1 MAGRAELFERKNR
14 ARISALVVLATLN
27 YMIAAAV
34 AAVAVVLGIIATVIF
49 NLDFIPDDLDTL
61 KYLGIGVG
69 AIVVVSFLVG
79 LVLGLVKIPFARR
92 SLERRVMR
100 ETGAKIAEGD
110 DHREVRN
117 LLEGLAIAGGVPVPL
132 FAVIDDAA
140 PNSFGVGT
148 RPKKTIVGVTTGLG
162 EKLSRDELEAILAYE
177 VSRIRSWD
185 VALASWTVALT
196 SGAISAVDSEED
208 DNIFKGFLGW
218 LPRKLGEWLQVWA
231 LRDQGVERD
240 RAAVRFTRNPK
251 SLIRALEKLDEDRS
265 NVSKVSRATAPLWVE
280 FPAAALRGSSKA
292 TRRLTNELLL
302 DERIDS
308 LRGLAGMPP
317 REPTPE
323 PETPAAPIGG
333 PSMVVGSVMTPFKQT
348 QYLAG
353 LETAREQGYISQAD
367 YDRVMQTLGVTG
379 S

>member
-1 MAGRAELFERKNR
+1 MADRVELFERRNR
-14 ARISALVVLATLN
+14 ARITTLVVLATIN
-27 YMIAAAV
+27 YMIAVAF
-34 AAVAVVLGIIATVIF
+34 AAVAVALGAVLSIVFGLEIF
-49 NLDFIPDDLDTL
+49 PDDLDTL
-61 KYLGIGVG
+61 KYSAIGLG
-69 AIVVVSFLVG
+69 AIVAVSFVVG
-79 LVLGLVKIPFARR
+79 LVLGIVKIPFARR
-92 SLERRVMR
+92 TLERRVMR
-100 ETGAKIAEGD
+100 ETGAKIADGD
-110 DHREVRN
+110 EHRETRN
-117 LLEGLAIAGGVPVPL
+117 LLDGLAIAGGVPAPR
-132 FAVIDDAA
+132 FAVIDDPA

-148 RPKKTIVGVTTGLG
+148 RPKKTIVGVTTGLSDS
-162 EKLSRDELEAILAYE
+162 LSRDELEAVLAYE
-177 VSRIRSWD
+177 VSRIKSWD

-196 SGAISAVDSEED
+196 SGAITAADSS
-208 DNIFKGFLGW
+208 DNLLRGLFGW

-265 NVSKVSRATAPLWVE
+265 TVSKVSRATAPLWVE

-292 TRRLTNELLL
+292 TRRLANELLL

-323 PETPAAPIGG
+323 PAPTVAAGAQFSALAG
-333 PSMVVGSVMTPFKQT
+333 NVMTPEKQT

-353 LETAREQGYISQAD
+353 LATAREQGYINQED
-367 YDRVMQTLGVTG
+367 YDKVVQALDKTRP
-379 S
+379 